1 MTQIEGKR
9 LPKRHIVSLSGG
21 KDSTAMLLRMI
32 EEQYPIDEILFCD
45 TGMEFPD
52 LYAHLN
58 LVEQKTGY
66 KITRLKSPLGFD
78 YYFSEHTPKRKTLL
92 SNSIGA

>member
-9 LPKRHIVSLSGG
+9 RPKRHIVSLSGG

-78 YYFSEHTPKRKTLL
+78 YYFSEHTPKRKNL
-92 SNSIGA
+92 SLIHI